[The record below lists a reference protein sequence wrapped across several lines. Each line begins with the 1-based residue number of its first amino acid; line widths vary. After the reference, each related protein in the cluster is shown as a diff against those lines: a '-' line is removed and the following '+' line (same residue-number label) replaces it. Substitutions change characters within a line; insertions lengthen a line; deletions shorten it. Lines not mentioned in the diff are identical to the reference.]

1 MTDITPDEPNHNN
14 ILHLKPKH
22 VTINTN
28 YTKNFQKEFQLINWH
43 KSHTG
48 LQIDIQHV
56 HKCND
61 DLKNHI

>member
-28 YTKNFQKEFQLINWH
+28 YTKNFQKEFQLIYWH

-48 LQIDIQHV
+48 IQIDIQHV
-56 HKCND
+56 HKYND
-61 DLKNHI
+61 DMMNHI